1 MTHFRKRLGKDTIN
15 EINEM
20 IALSKAS
27 PNKDEDKYDDDPST
41 GSTGKS
47 SGGGPN
53 RNTKSNSGKLILD
66 ATCAPADIH

>member
-1 MTHFRKRLGKDTIN
+1 
-15 EINEM
+15 M